1 MKLNWASVQPRH
13 VEQACAQLAAAGL
26 MRRRGL
32 VVHHAEAML
41 PAKDVLARA
50 YRLANGLPETA
61 PLRFASGEGSL
72 RLLRAL
78 GFRAERLGGA

>member
-13 VEQACAQLAAAGL
+13 VEQACAQLAAAS
-26 MRRRGL
+26 RPRQRGL
-32 VVHHAEAML
+32 VIHHAGATL
-41 PAKDVLARA
+41 PAKDVLALA
-50 YRLANGLPETA
+50 YRLANAMPASA

-78 GFRAERLGGA
+78 GFRAERFGAP